1 MSSLGASLVCVLFS
15 ACGGG
20 GGADAAPAA
29 AAAGVTSTT
38 APVTPTPPPQPQGD
52 SGTSA
57 ITSPAISSN
66 AETVGTA
73 RALSASASLSL
84 DGISEA
90 PPAAPPLAATGT
102 SGRSFY
108 VDSRS
113 GSDSNDGR
121 TASSGANAAGP
132 WKSLARVM
140 LSDLGPGDTLVLACG
155 SSWRETM
162 RLPANGTAA
171 SPVRVTTPAAGCGA
185 AARPT
190 IDGSVLMPAAAWRRV
205 SGNLYQTPLAQV
217 PLQLF
222 AEAGS
227 WLPAHHPNRGYD
239 TANPS
244 SNYLRAAAA
253 ANVLTVNG
261 QPASNELTT
270 GADLVLPAGVRLA
283 EGARVRLRVNSWH
296 IDESAVAAF
305 DGRRLTLTTPTTF
318 PVEAGWGYYLMGQL
332 WMVDSPGEWHHSPAS
347 ALLHAWM
354 PDSGPPTA
362 GVLATVLPLGVDLN
376 RRENVVVDG
385 LVVRRVGVAADIEF
399 SKQVTLRN
407 SSFEDVAQSGVKA
420 TGSERATLESNTLLR
435 TGVDAID
442 GGGRVSQAATGMT
455 ARNNLIRDSG
465 VLMQG
470 EQVLSLPR
478 LAYAGILT
486 GSNALITGNVLINTA
501 YIGIRV
507 RANSLVENNFIFGA
521 CSTLDDCAGIYVWG
535 DPGIVIRNN
544 TVVRSR
550 GYLPGQT
557 AGGRTQSQGIY
568 LDESTH
574 GALVENNTVVD
585 ADHGIQLHVARDNVV
600 RGNRLV
606 GNRVSQIWMQET
618 SARINPAGDLFGN
631 TVQGNQI
638 APLSPGA
645 VGLWLQTQY
654 AATSAFGS
662 FADNSYFNRVTSI
675 VVAETTASGTRAMNL
690 PQWQQSR
697 NIGSSQAVDI
707 RATAASRAGYAG
719 YTVSGVNII
728 PNTGLLQD
736 AVGWSHWN
744 PILPAGQLLREACAA
759 GICLRYVPGGSPGNL
774 ISPNFSV
781 KQGQWYRL
789 TLDISAEQDAQA
801 VQIVVRRGGG
811 GTNGYESI
819 TDRTLAFTTG
829 RAWARHSMVFEATA
843 TITERDSVTGDNG
856 ARVDFEGV
864 KPGGSVSVARL
875 ELVPVTPSAVA
886 QSLGMLVNVG
896 AGTVSATCS
905 AATIQATLCTQLY
918 RLDNHQPVNWPQNV
932 PPYSAVIFYGQDP
945 SLRDDDEDGIPSALD
960 RCPDSGTAAVNAA
973 GCSLTQGG

>member
-1 MSSLGASLVCVLFS
+1 
-15 ACGGG
+15 
-20 GGADAAPAA
+20 
-29 AAAGVTSTT
+29 
-38 APVTPTPPPQPQGD
+38 
-52 SGTSA
+52 
-57 ITSPAISSN
+57 
-66 AETVGTA
+66 
-73 RALSASASLSL
+73 L
-84 DGISEA
+84 DGIAET
-90 PPAAPPLAATGT
+90 PPAAPPLTATGT
-102 SGRSFY
+102 SGRTFY
-108 VDSRS
+108 VDIRN

-121 TASSGANAAGP
+121 AASGGAPAAGP

-155 SSWRETM
+155 STWRETL
-162 RLPANGTAA
+162 RLPANGTGA
-171 SPVRVTTPAAGCGA
+171 SPVRVMAPAAGCGT

-190 IDGSVLMPAAAWRRV
+190 IDGSVLMPATAWQRV
-205 SGNLYQTPLAQV
+205 TGNLHQTPLAQV

-222 AEAGS
+222 AEAGN
-227 WLPAHHPNRGYD
+227 WLPAHHPNRGHD

-244 SNYLRAAAA
+244 SNYLTIAAAG
-253 ANVLTVNG
+253 NVLAING
-261 QPASNELTT
+261 QPASNEFTT

-283 EGARVRLRVNSWH
+283 EGARVRTRVNSWH
-296 IDESAVAAF
+296 IDEAAVAAF

-318 PVEAGWGYYLMGQL
+318 PIEAGWGYYLMGQL

-347 ALLHAWM
+347 GLLHAWM
-354 PDSGPPTA
+354 PDGGPPTA
-362 GVLATVLPLGVDLN
+362 GLLATVLPLGVDLN
-376 RRENVVVDG
+376 RRENIVVDG

-399 SKQVTLRN
+399 SKQVILRN
-407 SSFEDVAQSGVKA
+407 SSFEDVALSGVKA

-442 GGGRVSQAATGMT
+442 GGGRVSLAATGMT

-470 EQVLSLPR
+470 EQVQSLPR

-486 GSNALITGNVLINTA
+486 GSNALVTGNVLINTG

-521 CSTLDDCAGIYVWG
+521 CSTLDDCAGIYVWS

-550 GYLPGQT
+550 GYLPGQP
-557 AGGRTQSQGIY
+557 AGARTQGQGIY
-568 LDESTH
+568 LDESTN

-585 ADHGIQLHVARDNVV
+585 ADHGIQLHVARDNVI

-654 AATSAFGS
+654 ASTAAFGN
-662 FADNSYFNRVTSI
+662 FADNSYFNRVSQ
-675 VVAETTASGTRAMNL
+675 VVAAETTASGSRAMNL

-697 NIGSSQAVDI
+697 SIGSRQAVDVL
-707 RATAASRAGYAG
+707 ATAASQGGYAG

-736 AVGWSHWN
+736 AAGWSHWN
-744 PILPAGQLLREACAA
+744 PVLPAGQMLREACAA
-759 GICLRYVPGGSPGNL
+759 GICLRYIPGGSPGNL

-781 KQGQWYRL
+781 RQGQWYRL
-789 TLDISAEQDAQA
+789 TLDISTEQDGQA

-811 GTNGYESI
+811 GTNGYESL
-819 TDRTLAFTTG
+819 TDRALAFTTG
-829 RAWARHSMVFEATA
+829 RAWARHSMIFQATA
-843 TITERDSVTGDNG
+843 TITASDSVTGDNG

-875 ELVPVTPSAVA
+875 ELVPVTPSVVA
-886 QSLGMLVNVG
+886 QSIGMLVNVG

-905 AATIQATLCTQLY
+905 AATGQTTLCNQLY

-932 PPYSAVIFYGQDP
+932 PPYSAVIFYGQEA
-945 SLRDDDEDGIPSALD
+945 SLRDDDDDGIPNSLD
-960 RCPDSGTAAVNAA
+960 RCPNSGTAAVNAA
-973 GCSLTQGG
+973 GCSFAQGG